1 VQGNVFG
8 PVPFT
13 FSRTVQGR
21 PSTPL
26 NDSEFGA
33 NLMLPSFQMLGVRV
47 DALQIRD
54 TVDQMCSWINDRGP
68 KTRFVAVTGMHGV
81 AEARENSQFR
91 AILNAADL
99 VVPDGMPLV
108 WVARVKGHALRHR
121 VCGSELMTHFCRET
135 GDSYRHFF
143 YGGAPGVA
151 EELAQ
156 TLHREH
162 GIIVAGTYTPPFHP
176 LSEDQEKEITSLLKA
191 ASPDVLWVG
200 LSTPKQEKW
209 IYEHRSNLRVPVML
223 GVGAA
228 FDMNSGKLHR
238 APKWMRDRGFEWLF
252 RLASEPRRL
261 WRRYLVTIPK
271 TACFVC
277 LELLGSALARP
288 AAAEAT
294 RGATSNSTGKVTE
307 KLNKRGRA
315 PVKDTSARKLFP
327 TRMRKERSL

>member
-1 VQGNVFG
+1 
-8 PVPFT
+8 
-13 FSRTVQGR
+13 
-21 PSTPL
+21 
-26 NDSEFGA
+26 
-33 NLMLPSFQMLGVRV
+33 MLPSFQMLGVRV

-54 TVDQMCSWINDRGP
+54 AVEQMRSWINDRGP
-68 KTRFVAVTGMHGV
+68 KTRFVAVTGMHGI

-91 AILNAADL
+91 RILNAADL

-121 VCGSELMTHFCRET
+121 VCGSELMTHFCQET
-135 GDSYRHFF
+135 GNNYRHFF

-156 TLHREH
+156 TLHQEH

-176 LSEDQEKEITSLLKA
+176 LSEDQEKEVASLLET

-209 IYEHRSNLRVPVML
+209 IYEHRSNFSVPVML

-228 FDMNSGKLHR
+228 FDMNSGKLQR
-238 APKWMRDRGFEWLF
+238 APKWMRDCGLEWLF

-261 WRRYLVTIPK
+261 WRRYLLTIPR

-277 LELLGSALARP
+277 LELLSSAHSHRAGGQP
-288 AAAEAT
+288 T
-294 RGATSNSTGKVTE
+294 RSTASNSTGKVTE
-307 KLNKRGRA
+307 KLGKQKRA
-315 PVKDTSARKLFP
+315 PGYRYKGSRTTSN
-327 TRMRKERSL
+327 